1 MQHLTTE
8 QLAKALGLKP
18 ASLRSALCT
27 RGTYYGVV
35 PTKMPNRQ
43 LLWPADAVQRLTP
56 KTEGGV

>member
-18 ASLRSALCT
+18 ATLRSALCT
-27 RGTYYGVV
+27 RGSYYGVT

-43 LLWPADAVQRLTP
+43 LLWPADSVQRLTP